1 MNCWKDWLN
10 PLFPMFQIFMAIYL
24 SIYLRVGI
32 HELLEGLVESLV
44 SNITNIHGEH
54 NEVEVSLNVAHD
66 LLLQVS
72 LER

>member
-1 MNCWKDWLN
+1 MSIN
-10 PLFPMFQIFMAIYL
+10 LF
-24 SIYLRVGI
+24 IYLRVGI

-66 LLLQVS
+66 LLLQVG
-72 LER
+72 LEK